1 MRIFVLATL
10 LASLASWATAQRISA
25 APTHVAAARP
35 PAAPPSTIIRRAIR
49 GSDFAPFR
57 ASHHANPYQSLF
69 SPFGIFP
76 DYSYPDNPSPASG
89 SPQVQPDLLMQA
101 LSVLGTTSLGTNSEP
116 AKPDSQSLLIEL
128 HGDHYVSLTN
138 AESPTNTPEPTIIP
152 RSLKKQPARKPA
164 AARELLPI
172 TLLFRDGHHED
183 VRDYTI
189 ADGVIYARG
198 DFYSDGYWNKKIELS
213 ALDLP
218 ETVKSNE
225 ARGVRFVLPNAPN
238 EVITRP

>member
-1 MRIFVLATL
+1 MRALVLTAL
-10 LASLASWATAQRISA
+10 LANLVSWATAQRIST
-25 APTHVAAARP
+25 APTHVASARP
-35 PAAPPSTIIRRAIR
+35 PAAPPSTIIRRAMR
-49 GSDFAPFR
+49 SSDFAQFR
-57 ASHHANPYQSLF
+57 ASHRANPYQSLF

-76 DYSYPDNPSPASG
+76 DDSYPDNSASG
-89 SPQVQPDLLMQA
+89 SPQVQPDLLLQA
-101 LSVLGTTSLGTNSEP
+101 LSVLGANSLGKTSEP

-128 HGDHYVSLTN
+128 QGDRYVSLTN
-138 AESPTNTPEPTIIP
+138 APSPANAPEPTIIP
-152 RSLKKQPARKPA
+152 RPLKKQPAQKLAP
-164 AARELLPI
+164 ARELLPI

-198 DFYSDGYWNKKIELS
+198 DFYTDGYWNKKIELS

-218 ETVKSNE
+218 ETLKSNE